1 MLSCRISFKVNNSQT
16 VWRRTITFSVNNK
29 IFSKHLLFLHFFTYI
44 QSIDFRVGRG
54 ESIGRVCYLSAGSS
68 FSDLHY
74 TILYYLT
81 MFGMNIVKVIHE
93 ELILLLVLD
102 FDDVFD
108 LHQEWSVSTEESA

>member
-1 MLSCRISFKVNNSQT
+1 MF
-16 VWRRTITFSVNNK
+16 TIKLCARKF
-29 IFSKHLLFLHFFTYI
+29 III

>member
-1 MLSCRISFKVNNSQT
+1 MQRNVFHKNS
-16 VWRRTITFSVNNK
+16 IK
-29 IFSKHLLFLHFFTYI
+29 IL
-44 QSIDFRVGRG
+44 QSIDFRVDRG
-54 ESIGRVCYLSAGSS
+54 ESMGRVCYLSAGSS